1 MSTPTDNSKRT
12 SVSANSFFALT
23 SRMKYI
29 NRWGLMRNSR
39 SENIAEHSLD
49 VAIIAHLLCELRNTR
64 FGGNV
69 NPERAAVI
77 AIFHDVP
84 EIITGD
90 LPTPVKYFSSD
101 ISKAYKKVEAAAVD
115 ELVSQIPSDIAED
128 YRSILAPHDAEL
140 ALLVKA
146 ADKISA
152 LIKCIEERKSGNND
166 FAQAEKQTMEAIKAM
181 NLPEAD
187 LFIKEFLPAYE
198 LTLDEQTRK

>member
-1 MSTPTDNSKRT
+1 M
-12 SVSANSFFALT
+12 NSFFALT

-39 SENIAEHSLD
+39 EENIAEHSLD
-49 VAIIAHLLCELRNTR
+49 VAIIAHLLCELRNSR

-69 NPERAAVI
+69 NPERAAVL

-115 ELVSQIPSDIAED
+115 ELVSQIPADIAGD
-128 YRSILAPHDAEL
+128 YREILAPDDAEL
-140 ALLVKA
+140 ASLVKA

-166 FAQAEKQTMEAIKAM
+166 FAQAEKQTLEAIKRM

-187 LFIKEFLPAYE
+187 LFISDFLPAYE

>member
-1 MSTPTDNSKRT
+1 M
-12 SVSANSFFALT
+12 NSFFALT

-39 SENIAEHSLD
+39 EENIAEHSLD
-49 VAIIAHLLCELRNTR
+49 VAIIAHRLCELRNSR

-69 NPERAAVI
+69 NPERAAVL

-115 ELVSQIPSDIAED
+115 ELVSQIPADIAED
-128 YRSILAPHDAEL
+128 YRAILAPDDKEL
-140 ALLVKA
+140 ASLVKT

-166 FAQAEKQTMEAIKAM
+166 FAQAEKQTLEAIKRM

-187 LFIKEFLPAYE
+187 LFISDFLPAYE

>member
-1 MSTPTDNSKRT
+1 M
-12 SVSANSFFALT
+12 NSFFALT

-39 SENIAEHSLD
+39 EENIAEHSLD
-49 VAIIAHLLCELRNTR
+49 VAIIAHLLCELRNSR

-69 NPERAAVI
+69 NPERAAVL

-90 LPTPVKYFSSD
+90 LPTPVKYYSSD

-115 ELVSQIPSDIAED
+115 ELVSQIPADIAED
-128 YRSILAPHDAEL
+128 YREILAPDDKEL
-140 ALLVKA
+140 ASLVKA

-166 FAQAEKQTMEAIKAM
+166 FAQAEKQTLEAIKRM

-187 LFIKEFLPAYE
+187 LFISDFLPAYE

>member
-1 MSTPTDNSKRT
+1 M
-12 SVSANSFFALT
+12 NSFFALT

-39 SENIAEHSLD
+39 EENIAEHSLD
-49 VAIIAHLLCELRNTR
+49 VAIIAHLLCELRNSR

-69 NPERAAVI
+69 NPERAAVL

-101 ISKAYKKVEAAAVD
+101 ISQAYKKVEAAAVD
-115 ELVSQIPSDIAED
+115 ELVSQIPADIAED
-128 YRSILAPHDAEL
+128 YREILAPDDAEL
-140 ALLVKA
+140 APLVKA

-166 FAQAEKQTMEAIKAM
+166 FVQAEKQTLQAIKAM

-187 LFIKEFLPAYE
+187 LFISDFLPAYE